1 MRRLKSAI
9 AVLVALGIL
18 VGVAWFGD
26 KWVRSEIEERI
37 EAGIAEQLP
46 EIQGDF
52 EAEVG
57 GRFAI
62 PQLITGAL
70 EQVTITSP
78 EVIIDGVAITDVVV
92 VADDI
97 PVRGDD
103 PIGSVH
109 ATGTAPTESVIT
121 AVERRVD
128 LPDGVTLEL
137 RDGRI
142 AAVAEIL
149 GVPLSAEVEL
159 VPQPRAI
166 EISIERLTLGD
177 AVVDVSD
184 IPFDL
189 SSLIGSTVIDLEA
202 LPEGIELTDVT
213 VTPDGIDLVLDGT
226 GVSTDV

>member
-1 MRRLKSAI
+1 MRHLKSAI

-18 VGVAWFGD
+18 IGGAWLGD
-26 KWVRSEIEERI
+26 RWVRSEIERRI
-37 EAGIAEQLP
+37 EAGIADQVP
-46 EIQGDF
+46 EIEGTF
-52 EAEVG
+52 EAEVS

-62 PQLITGAL
+62 PQLITGSL

-78 EVIIDGVAITDVVV
+78 EVITDGVAITDVVV

-97 PVRGDD
+97 PIRGDD
-103 PIGSVH
+103 PIASIH
-109 ATGTAPTESVIT
+109 ATGTAPTDSVVT

-137 RDGRI
+137 RDGQI
-142 AAVAEIL
+142 AAVAEIF
-149 GVPLSAEVEL
+149 GVPLEALVEL

-166 EISIERLTLGD
+166 EVSIERFVLGD

-189 SSLIGSTVIDLEA
+189 SGLIGSTVIDLDA
-202 LPEGIELTDVT
+202 LPEGIELTDLT

-226 GVSTDV
+226 DIATDV

>member
-1 MRRLKSAI
+1 MRHLKSAI

-18 VGVAWFGD
+18 IGGAWLGD
-26 KWVRSEIEERI
+26 RWVRSEIERRI
-37 EAGIAEQLP
+37 EAGIADQVP
-46 EIQGDF
+46 EIEGTF
-52 EAEVG
+52 EAEVS

-62 PQLITGAL
+62 PQLITGSL

-97 PVRGDD
+97 PIRGDD
-103 PIGSVH
+103 PIASIH
-109 ATGTAPTESVIT
+109 ATGTAPTDSVVT

-137 RDGRI
+137 RDGQI
-142 AAVAEIL
+142 AAVAEIF
-149 GVPLSAEVEL
+149 GVPLEALVEL

-166 EISIERLTLGD
+166 EVSIERFVLGD

-189 SSLIGSTVIDLEA
+189 SGLIGSTVIDLDA
-202 LPEGIELTDVT
+202 LPEGIELTDLT

-226 GVSTDV
+226 DIATDV